1 MLDAL
6 PDLVCLIG
14 DDGCVRR
21 VNAACDSILGYEP
34 QQLCGLHLSD
44 LLCEDQDSAHIA
56 LDLLKEGSLRRIWYH
71 RHRLGQRLALDW
83 SLAPLAQG
91 FVGIARPKPLQSPSE
106 KQLLEICRS
115 IPGAIFQLRLE
126 SDGRLRL
133 PFISEGI
140 ERLTGLSGAILQQE
154 PERLY
159 DLIHIY
165 DRKHFFYS
173 LESSAQELLPW
184 PLRFR
189 MRHVRTQEYRWI
201 RWDAMPMRLEDGS
214 LVWNGTLLDVH
225 EAETAAETLRIH
237 SQAIESMNQG
247 MLILDPHHLGMP
259 VVYANPQYYQL
270 TGYSPAEVLGQDC
283 PFFDG
288 PLRQSEI
295 GSSIR
300 QAIRTGTPY
309 SGEILCFRKDGT
321 PFWNLLTLAP
331 VHNLENKLTHFVALQ
346 ADVTEHKRAMQE
358 LHHSSE
364 KFRLLASATHQA
376 VWDWALPE
384 DQLQWSEGLQA
395 IFGYAPEAPG
405 TDSAWRVNRMHPDDR
420 TLVMAGIDQA
430 MLDRRA
436 FWQAEYRFADAQ
448 GEYHWVL
455 DRACIL
461 YHEDLPVRMIGAM
474 FDISPLKESEA
485 TLRRLN
491 QDLLRQNR
499 DLQQFSY
506 ITSHNLRAPVANI
519 LGLSQLLNDEEA
531 SPEFHAQAL
540 AGIQLAAQN
549 LDRIIQDLNQILNQ
563 RQPIP
568 EGREQLELAPLLE
581 TILFALGALSTE
593 AQPRLSLALEVPS
606 LLSVRSYL
614 ESILQNLLVNAIKY
628 RHPERPLEIQVATER
643 VDDGILLTVRDNGL
657 GMNIEQIGPRLF
669 QLYKRFHPHIEGQGL
684 GLYLVKTQVEALG
697 GHIAVESSEGDGC
710 CFAIHLPEHRE
721 G

>member
-1 MLDAL
+1 MLDAI
-6 PDLVCLIG
+6 PDLFCLLG
-14 DDGCVRR
+14 TDGNITS
-21 VNAACDSILGYEP
+21 VNAASSSILGYEP
-34 QQLCGLHLSD
+34 RQLVGLHLCD
-44 LLCEDQDSAHIA
+44 ILCEGKDSARIA
-56 LDLLKEGSLRRIWYH
+56 LEQLKDGPLRRIWYH
-71 RHRLGQRLALDW
+71 RHGLGQRIALDW
-83 SLAPLAQG
+83 SLAPLENG
-91 FVGIARPKPLQSPSE
+91 FIGIARPKPLQSPSE

-140 ERLTGLSGAILQQE
+140 ERLTGLSGALLQQE

-173 LESSAQELLPW
+173 LETSAQEMLPW

-189 MRHVRTQEYRWI
+189 MRHARTQEYRWI
-201 RWDAMPMRLEDGS
+201 RWDAMPMHLEDGS
-214 LVWNGTLLDVH
+214 MVWNGTLLDIH
-225 EAETAAETLRIH
+225 DAETAAETLRIQ

-247 MLILDPHHLGMP
+247 MIILDPHHLGMP

-270 TGYSPAEVLGQDC
+270 TGYDPAEVLGQDC

-288 PLRQSEI
+288 PLRQSET
-295 GSSIR
+295 GSRIR
-300 QAIRTGTPY
+300 QAIRAGTTF
-309 SGEILCFRKDGT
+309 SGEILSFRKDGT
-321 PFWNLLTLAP
+321 PFWNLLTLSP

-346 ADVTEHKRAMQE
+346 ADVTELKKAMQE

-376 VWDWALPE
+376 VWDWKLPD
-384 DQLQWSEGLQA
+384 DQIQWSEGLQA
-395 IFGYAPEAPG
+395 IFGYDPEHVG
-405 TDSAWRVNRMHPDDR
+405 TASEWRKMRIHPDDR
-420 TLVMAGIDQA
+420 NLALGGMELAMADK
-430 MLDRRA
+430 RS

-448 GEYHWVL
+448 GVYHWVL

-461 YHEDLPVRMIGAM
+461 YNDEGPLRMIGAI
-474 FDISPLKESEA
+474 FDISPLKESES

-519 LGLSQLLNDEEA
+519 LGLSQLLDDEET
-531 SPEFHAQAL
+531 SPEFRQRAL
-540 AGIQLAAQN
+540 EGIRLAAQN
-549 LDRIIQDLNQILNQ
+549 LDQIIQDLNQILSQ
-563 RQPIP
+563 RQNIP
-568 EGREQLELAPLLE
+568 DDREELMLAPLVE
-581 TILFALGALSTE
+581 TVLNNLG
-593 AQPRLSLALEVPS
+593 SLTSDGLPMLIQDFEVPS
-606 LLSVRSYL
+606 LFCVRSYL
-614 ESILQNLLVNAIKY
+614 ESILQNLLANAIKY
-628 RHPERPLEIQVATER
+628 RHPDRPLEIQLSTRR
-643 VDDGILLTVRDNGL
+643 VEDGILLTIRDNGL
-657 GMNIEQIGPRLF
+657 GMNLDQVGSRLF

-697 GHIAVESSEGDGC
+697 GQIAVESTEGDGC
-710 CFAIHLPEHRE
+710 CFAIHLRDNRDS
-721 G
+721 